1 MYVRKR
7 QKIQKILVPLDG
19 SNNSYRGLNYAIN
32 FAKQTKMKIIGLYVM
47 PTHLL
52 SAVWRSGDI
61 KNEMLKLGKNIM
73 KKSRQRAK
81 QNNILFEERI
91 LSGVPGT
98 NIIIFVSNKKNN
110 VSLIII
116 GASSKGVSKE
126 KYFGSVSNYVLNKT
140 KIPVLIV

>member
-1 MYVRKR
+1 VKKR

-19 SNNSYRGLNYAIN
+19 SNNSYRGLNHAIN
-32 FAKQTKMKIIGLYVM
+32 LAKQTKMKIIGLYVM
-47 PTHLL
+47 PIQLISTVRRPV
-52 SAVWRSGDI
+52 AI
-61 KNEMLKLGKNIM
+61 KNEMLKIGKNIM
-73 KKSRQRAK
+73 KKSIQRAK

-98 NIIIFVSNKKNN
+98 DIVTFAGNKKNN

-126 KYFGSVSNYVLNKT
+126 KYFGSVSNYVLNKS
-140 KIPVLIV
+140 KISVLVV

>member
-1 MYVRKR
+1 MKKR

-19 SNNSYRGLNYAIN
+19 SNNSYRGLNHAIN
-32 FAKQTKMKIIGLYVM
+32 LAKQTKMKIIGLYVM
-47 PTHLL
+47 PIPLL
-52 SAVWRSGDI
+52 SAVWRPGPI

-81 QNNILFEERI
+81 QNNILFEEKI

-98 NIIIFVSNKKNN
+98 DIVTFAGNKKNN

-126 KYFGSVSNYVLNKT
+126 KHFGSVSNYVLNKT

>member
-1 MYVRKR
+1 MKKR

-19 SNNSYRGLNYAIN
+19 SNNSYRGLNHAIN
-32 FAKQTKMKIIGLYVM
+32 LAKQTKMKIIGLYVM
-47 PTHLL
+47 PIQLIST
-52 SAVWRSGDI
+52 VWRPVAI
-61 KNEMLKLGKNIM
+61 KNEMLKIGKNIM
-73 KKSRQRAK
+73 KKSIQRAK

-98 NIIIFVSNKKNN
+98 DIVTFAGNKKNN

-126 KYFGSVSNYVLNKT
+126 KYFGSVSNYVLNKS
-140 KIPVLIV
+140 KISVLVV